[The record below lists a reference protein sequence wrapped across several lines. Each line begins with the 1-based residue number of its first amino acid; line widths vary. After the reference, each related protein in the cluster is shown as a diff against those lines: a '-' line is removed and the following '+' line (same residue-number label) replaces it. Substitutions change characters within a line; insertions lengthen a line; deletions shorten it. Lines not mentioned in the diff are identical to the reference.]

1 MNNNNSINSLDGIN
15 NINNKIG
22 LIELVN
28 MEFYAYHGCF
38 KEEQIIGNKFL
49 VTYSAQ
55 ANIEEAGKSDNLAH
69 ALNYQE
75 LYNVIKEEML
85 VPSKLLENVAYRI
98 HTKCA
103 SVFPEIIS
111 AKVEISKLNPPI
123 GGKVEASRV
132 AITKSYK

>member
-1 MNNNNSINSLDGIN
+1 MNSNNYNNNNNNNNSE
-15 NINNKIG
+15 IG

-55 ANIEEAGKSDNLAH
+55 ANIEAAAKSDTLAD

-85 VPSKLLENVAYRI
+85 VTSKLLENVAYRI
-98 HTKCA
+98 HTMCSLK
-103 SVFPEIIS
+103 FPAIIC

-123 GGKVEASRV
+123 GGRVEASRV
-132 AITKSYK
+132 VLTKSYK